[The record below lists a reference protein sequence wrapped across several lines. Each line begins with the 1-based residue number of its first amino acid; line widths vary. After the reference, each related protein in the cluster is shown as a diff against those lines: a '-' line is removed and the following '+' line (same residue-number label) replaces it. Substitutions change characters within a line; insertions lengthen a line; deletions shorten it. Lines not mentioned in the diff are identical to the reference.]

1 MSKLASLIKMAGRN
15 PESKAA
21 AIATAATTGITIAK
35 FLGKR
40 SIYGAIAGVGVS
52 LIAKKLMEKQAGK
65 PKPKTTSSSMR
76 LCSQTQMRPSAVNK
90 AVR

>member
-1 MSKLASLIKMAGRN
+1 MSKLATLIKMAGRN

-21 AIATAATTGITIAK
+21 AFATAATTGITIAK

-52 LIAKKLMEKQAGK
+52 ILAKKFLDKQADKAGAKDAIIEHEPLRPDPNAPKK
-65 PKPKTTSSSMR
+65 P
-76 LCSQTQMRPSAVNK
+76 
-90 AVR
+90 

>member
-1 MSKLASLIKMAGRN
+1 MSKLASLIKMVGRN
-15 PESKAA
+15 PVSKAA

-52 LIAKKLMEKQAGK
+52 LIAKKLMEKQTQRTAAK
-65 PKPKTTSSSMR
+65 DDIIEHAPLQPDPNAPKR
-76 LCSQTQMRPSAVNK
+76 GE
-90 AVR
+90 